1 MTFSA
6 AVSWFAR
13 RPLRSMLADAVL
25 LALVSGPVAA
35 PFLEASGLFPLTTIA
50 QIIYTMGQAVCPQP
64 EMGLPLAGDHIM
76 AVCMRCYGTVAGLVA
91 MRWLCSRTQG
101 KGVFWL
107 EQYDVFGFAICFII
121 CLAYPLELALQNNPN
136 WPVSPLVMSTFGLVA
151 GLGLG
156 AYIMPP
162 LHSPEAVSSAPVVKD
177 Q

>member
-6 AVSWFAR
+6 AVSWFSR
-13 RPLRSMLADAVL
+13 RPLRSVLADAVL

-50 QIIYTMGQAVCPQP
+50 QIIYAMGQAVCPQP
-64 EMGLPLAGDHIM
+64 DMGLPLVGDHIM

-91 MRWLCSRTQG
+91 MRWLYQRTQG
-101 KGVFWL
+101 EGAFWL
-107 EQYDVFGFAICFII
+107 EQYDVFGFALCFVI
-121 CLAYPLELALQNNPN
+121 CLAYPLELALQNYST
-136 WPVSPLVMSTFGLVA
+136 WPVNPLVMSSFGLVA

-162 LHSPEAVSSAPVVKD
+162 LHHRAAVEAAVASKD
-177 Q
+177 G